1 MCFDCGCFGRIK
13 QWLKGEDKHGYEDG
27 GAHEHD

>member
-13 QWLKGEDKHGYEDG
+13 AWLTGKKDAYEEGGE
-27 GAHEHD
+27 HE

>member
-13 QWLKGEDKHGYEDG
+13 AWLKGDKSPYEDG
-27 GAHEHD
+27 GAHE